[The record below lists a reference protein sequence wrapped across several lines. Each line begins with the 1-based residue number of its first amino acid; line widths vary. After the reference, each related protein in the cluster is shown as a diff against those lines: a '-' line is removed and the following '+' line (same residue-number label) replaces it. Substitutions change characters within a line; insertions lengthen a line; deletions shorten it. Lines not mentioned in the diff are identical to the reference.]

1 MKNIRFLL
9 FLGVLTFSNQSFAQE
24 VSDVQIAFANKFK
37 AAVES
42 LDLNA
47 VLKMT
52 DKAYRKQQVKFL
64 GGRKEQFIN
73 ELFGGVDILT
83 EEYIN
88 IEFANIL
95 KIEIAE
101 VIPLEN
107 GDAEYIFRIRDG
119 KHDVLR
125 SLLLKKTK
133 NKYGFI
139 GSMG

>member
-1 MKNIRFLL
+1 M
-9 FLGVLTFSNQSFAQE
+9 
-24 VSDVQIAFANKFK
+24 
-37 AAVES
+37 
-42 LDLNA
+42 NA

-52 DKAYRKQQVKFL
+52 DKAYRKEQVKFL